1 MSYFVRLNFFFWII
15 LFSVQLAYSAS
26 QPSYDSEIT
35 PSLKRIRINGDS
47 VIFISDSSNSRL
59 EQIRKDITLN
69 YRNHNIVFELQP
81 ADSIYYQ
88 FFLEGFDK
96 EWTNWKYIS
105 YKEYTNIP
113 AGRYRFK
120 IRYIIS
126 GSTGG
131 EITLVSLRILPLWYF
146 SRLAVII
153 YLLVISLIIWTLY
166 DHLNLRFAHKL
177 YMLEQIINKRTEDLI
192 IEKEKT
198 EALLANVLPK
208 NTASEL
214 MEKGKATKIKYNFV
228 TVLFSDIQG
237 FTKIAE
243 ETNPEILI
251 DELDKFFFYFDS
263 VVEKYGIEKIKTI
276 GDAYM
281 CAGGIPEKNR
291 TNPVEIILAALEMK
305 AYMKKLKETS
315 ELEGMKYWDIRI
327 GIHTGTVVAG
337 VVGQKKLSYDIWGDT
352 VNIASRM
359 ESSGVAGKIN
369 ISGTTYEFVKEF
381 FTCEYRGK
389 MPVKYKGELEMYF
402 VNGIAPDLCDEKG
415 GPNRK
420 FVVKMQLIKLQDIEE
435 MIIKMFD
442 DEAPPNLYFHNSA
455 MVKSITN
462 HVELLSRAENLPDE
476 DFINLKMAA
485 VFLYTGYISDYEKPM
500 EASMRLVEK
509 ILPGYGFSQENVELT
524 KTIIVNSFTD
534 HHDSLIDNILHDG
547 IYDYLGRVDYIKLT
561 DRLLRERTEYGKHPD
576 NNTWIEFQKKQLTD
590 HQFITTTAKLLRNV
604 PVEDQI
610 AGLQVY
616 TE

>member
-1 MSYFVRLNFFFWII
+1 MYYFVRLNFFFWII
-15 LFSVQLAYSAS
+15 LFSVQSGYSAS

-47 VIFISDSSNSRL
+47 VIFISDSSNSGL

-81 ADSIYYQ
+81 VDSIYYQ

-166 DHLNLRFAHKL
+166 DLLNLRFARKL
-177 YMLEQIINKRTEDLI
+177 YKLEQIINKRTEDLI

-208 NTASEL
+208 NTASEI

-291 TNPVEIILAALEMK
+291 TNPVEVILAALEMK

-359 ESSGVAGKIN
+359 ESSGEAGKIN

-402 VNGIAPDLCDEKG
+402 VNGIVPELSDEKG
-415 GPNRK
+415 APNRK

-462 HVELLSRAENLPDE
+462 QVELLSRAENLPDE
-476 DFINLKMAA
+476 DFINLKMAS

-500 EASMRLVEK
+500 EASMRLVEE
-509 ILPGYGFSQENVELT
+509 ILPGYGFIQENVELT

-561 DRLLRERTEYGKHPD
+561 DRLLRERTEYGKHPE

-604 PVEDQI
+604 PLEDQI

>member
-15 LFSVQLAYSAS
+15 LFSVQSEYSAS

-35 PSLKRIRINGDS
+35 PSLKRVRINGDS
-47 VIFISDSSNSRL
+47 VIFISDSSNSRV

-81 ADSIYYQ
+81 ADSIFYQ

-96 EWTNWKYIS
+96 EWTSWKHIS

-126 GSTGG
+126 DSTGG

-166 DHLNLRFAHKL
+166 DLLNLRFARKL

-208 NTASEL
+208 NTASEI

-243 ETNPEILI
+243 EMNPEILI

-281 CAGGIPEKNR
+281 CAGGIP
-291 TNPVEIILAALEMK
+291 
-305 AYMKKLKETS
+305 
-315 ELEGMKYWDIRI
+315 
-327 GIHTGTVVAG
+327 
-337 VVGQKKLSYDIWGDT
+337 
-352 VNIASRM
+352 
-359 ESSGVAGKIN
+359 
-369 ISGTTYEFVKEF
+369 
-381 FTCEYRGK
+381 
-389 MPVKYKGELEMYF
+389 
-402 VNGIAPDLCDEKG
+402 
-415 GPNRK
+415 
-420 FVVKMQLIKLQDIEE
+420 
-435 MIIKMFD
+435 
-442 DEAPPNLYFHNSA
+442 
-455 MVKSITN
+455 
-462 HVELLSRAENLPDE
+462 
-476 DFINLKMAA
+476 
-485 VFLYTGYISDYEKPM
+485 
-500 EASMRLVEK
+500 
-509 ILPGYGFSQENVELT
+509 
-524 KTIIVNSFTD
+524 
-534 HHDSLIDNILHDG
+534 
-547 IYDYLGRVDYIKLT
+547 
-561 DRLLRERTEYGKHPD
+561 
-576 NNTWIEFQKKQLTD
+576 
-590 HQFITTTAKLLRNV
+590 
-604 PVEDQI
+604 
-610 AGLQVY
+610 
-616 TE
+616 